1 MSLNV
6 FDYMT
11 LDQAMGA
18 VMLGSMAILSIA
30 GLIWCAVDSAPGS
43 KSGG

>member
-1 MSLNV
+1 MSLNI

-18 VMLGSMAILSIA
+18 VMLGSVTLLAIA
-30 GLIWCAVDSAPGS
+30 GLIWSAVESER
-43 KSGG
+43 

>member
-6 FDYMT
+6 FDTMT
-11 LDQAMGA
+11 FDQAIGA

-30 GLIWCAVDSAPGS
+30 GLIWSAVDSE
-43 KSGG
+43 